1 MYKLIYDNKMK
12 HKFYILDITNHFF
25 ISKQR
30 YNAAGKPRTD
40 SLKIA
45 ESCGGILKQI
55 DTVSIKLSNNRF
67 LKKIESWWN
76 LAYSLLQFFL
86 KYRNVKNS
94 VVFIQYPFINMRDS
108 LIFFILKKLKKQG
121 NKFITLVHDLEFF
134 RNDINEGLD
143 RFILE
148 YSDVSIVHSPNML
161 NIIDK
166 RFKVNDSICL
176 EFFDYVSNLDLPANK
191 NLKNIQLIYAGNLM
205 KSEFLKEIN
214 KVSFNNHFK
223 LNLYGT
229 YCDYIKEN
237 DFVKYKGRFDAEQF
251 SDIEGNWGLV
261 WDGTS
266 VDTCEGKLGN
276 YLRYNSPFKM
286 SLYLAAKK
294 PVVVWR
300 ESAMAEYVE
309 KYNIGICVNSL
320 NEIRTQIE
328 KLSDKELAQIQQN
341 VNIISKE
348 VRSGNK
354 LKLAIC
360 LSLKKII
367 SNKNWTSF

>member
-1 MYKLIYDNKMK
+1 MK

-55 DTVSIKLSNNRF
+55 DAVSIKLSNNRF

-108 LIFFILKKLKKQG
+108 LVFFILKKLKKQG

-191 NLKNIQLIYAGNLM
+191 KLKNIQLIYAGNLM
-205 KSEFLKEIN
+205 KSEFLKETLIPQ
-214 KVSFNNHFK
+214 H
-223 LNLYGT
+223 Y
-229 YCDYIKEN
+229 
-237 DFVKYKGRFDAEQF
+237 
-251 SDIEGNWGLV
+251 
-261 WDGTS
+261 
-266 VDTCEGKLGN
+266 
-276 YLRYNSPFKM
+276 
-286 SLYLAAKK
+286 SLTLFI
-294 PVVVWR
+294 
-300 ESAMAEYVE
+300 SA
-309 KYNIGICVNSL
+309 
-320 NEIRTQIE
+320 
-328 KLSDKELAQIQQN
+328 
-341 VNIISKE
+341 
-348 VRSGNK
+348 
-354 LKLAIC
+354 
-360 LSLKKII
+360 
-367 SNKNWTSF
+367 

>member
-1 MYKLIYDNKMK
+1 MK

-55 DTVSIKLSNNRF
+55 DAVSIRLSNNIF
-67 LKKIESWWN
+67 LKKVEAWWSVF
-76 LAYSLLQFFL
+76 YSLFQFFL
-86 KYRNVKNS
+86 KYRKVKKM
-94 VVFIQYPFINMRDS
+94 VIFIQYPFIDMRTS
-108 LIFFILKKLKKQG
+108 SILFILKRLKKQD
-121 NKFITLVHDLEFF
+121 NKFITLIHDLEFF
-134 RNDINEGLD
+134 RNDVNEKLD
-143 RFILE
+143 RCILE
-148 YSDVSIVHSPNML
+148 YSDVSIVHSSNML
-161 NIIDK
+161 DLITKN
-166 RFKVNDSICL
+166 FKINNSVCL
-176 EFFDYVSNLDLPANK
+176 EFFDYVSNLDLPTNT
-191 NLKNIQLIYAGNLM
+191 NLRNIQLIYAGNLM
-205 KSEFLKEIN
+205 KSLFLKDID
-214 KVSFNNHFK
+214 KVFFNENFK

-300 ESAMAEYVE
+300 ESAMAKYVE

-320 NEIRTQIE
+320 NEIRAQIE
-328 KLSDKELAQIQQN
+328 KLSDDELAQIQQN
-341 VNIISKE
+341 VNMISKE

-354 LKLAIC
+354 LKLAIDF
-360 LSLKKII
+360 
-367 SNKNWTSF
+367 SFDKLDEI